1 SGRWG
6 GRSAPAGGR
15 GSAPEPGASGP
26 PGSLANLA
34 WSVVIRGSCS
44 DALENGQH
52 LEGRIDLDRDRALMP
67 VTVVVPPF
75 ARGQAHGPRAG
86 TALDHRG
93 DDEVLA
99 EHELIGD
106 LLHARL
112 VVGHG
117 AQDGFSAPG
126 GLLGQLQQ
134 TADV

>member
-1 SGRWG
+1 TGEGMASLLPCVLRSVIRSVGRAVRPG
-6 GRSAPAGGR
+6 GRQGVGPGA
-15 GSAPEPGASGP
+15 GASGP

-44 DALENGQH
+44 DALEDGQH

-93 DDEVLA
+93 DDE
-99 EHELIGD
+99 
-106 LLHARL
+106 
-112 VVGHG
+112 
-117 AQDGFSAPG
+117 
-126 GLLGQLQQ
+126 
-134 TADV
+134 